1 MGRMTHSDP
10 LRNDSHPWGR
20 RGELGFLRAL
30 WDNTLGVITD
40 PVDFFKKVDP
50 NSPIAGA
57 LLYGVLVGSLGHL
70 LLVLWQSLVGVGGAA
85 VGNGPAGAVFLLG
98 SIVLVPLF
106 VLMSIFLTAAVLHLV
121 IAALG
126 WSERPFGATVKVASF
141 AQVASLGHLIP
152 LCGPLLGSVWG
163 VILAVIGVR
172 ELHEQSTGRA
182 VAVVLTP
189 LLVLLALLICV
200 AGGVAVLS
208 L

>member
-10 LRNDSHPWGR
+10 LGNDSHPWSQR
-20 RGELGFLRAL
+20 RDLGFTRAF
-30 WDNTLGVITD
+30 WDNTLEVITD

-50 NSPIAGA
+50 HSSIAGA
-57 LLYGVLVGSLGHL
+57 LLFGVPVGSLGHL
-70 LLVLWQSLVGVGGAA
+70 MLLLWQSLLDVGAA
-85 VGNGPAGAVFLLG
+85 AGPTFLLS
-98 SIVLVPLF
+98 SIVFVPLV

-121 IAALG
+121 IAGLG
-126 WSERPFGATVKVASF
+126 WSERPFGTTVKVASF

-189 LLVLLALLICV
+189 LFVLLALLICV
-200 AGGVAVLS
+200 AAGVAVFS

>member
-10 LRNDSHPWGR
+10 LRNDSHPWGQ
-20 RGELGFLRAL
+20 RGELGYLRAF

-50 NSPIAGA
+50 RSSIAGT
-57 LLYGVLVGSLGHL
+57 LLYGLLVGSLGHL
-70 LLVLWQSLVGVGGAA
+70 MLPVWQSLLGVGAEPPG
-85 VGNGPAGAVFLLG
+85 GPAFLLG
-98 SIVLVPLF
+98 SIVLVPLV
-106 VLMSIFLTAAVLHLV
+106 VLASIFLTAAILHLV
-121 IAALG
+121 IAGLG
-126 WSERPFGATVKVASF
+126 WSQRPFGATVKVVSF

-189 LLVLLALLICV
+189 LLVLLALLIC
-200 AGGVAVLS
+200 AAAGVAVFS